1 MTLLF
6 QRSKPDIRKKQAS
19 GKQIIGRNHILNIS
33 CIRAFRNP
41 VRRDQC
47 CVHCMMN
54 PGLSGFHFELAPE
67 LQFNLM
73 LNLSML
79 SSDHLKCRTLSTRKD
94 DVRHFCSMVFPVP
107 KAACSAGTRIENRET
122 QILHL
127 PVQSALFVTG
137 LMHRAASAL
146 SAAARLPLL
155 SVIPQSTND
164 QTDHKKKSEA
174 YQKRAD
180 IVFQP
185 LYHMC
190 YLSEKGDYRIVSFS
204 AS

>member
-67 LQFNLM
+67 LQFNRM
-73 LNLSML
+73 L
-79 SSDHLKCRTLSTRKD
+79 D
-94 DVRHFCSMVFPVP
+94 
-107 KAACSAGTRIENRET
+107 
-122 QILHL
+122 
-127 PVQSALFVTG
+127 
-137 LMHRAASAL
+137 
-146 SAAARLPLL
+146 PLAFNAFFRP
-155 SVIPQSTND
+155 SKMP
-164 QTDHKKKSEA
+164 
-174 YQKRAD
+174 D
-180 IVFQP
+180 IVHGKGCCPAFLFYGLP
-185 LYHMC
+185 C
-190 YLSEKGDYRIVSFS
+190 SEGCMFCRNPDRKPGDTDPASPGPISPVCDRPDAWGSFRTVRRS
-204 AS
+204 STSPAFCHSTVRE